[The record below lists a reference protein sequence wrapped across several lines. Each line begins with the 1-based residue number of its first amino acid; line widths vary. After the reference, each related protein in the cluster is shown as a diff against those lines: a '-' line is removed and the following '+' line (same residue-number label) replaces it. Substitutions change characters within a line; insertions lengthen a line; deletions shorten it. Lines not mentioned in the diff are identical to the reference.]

1 MRLLEKLVILHLLK
15 QTKLLGF
22 LTIKVVTLLKLVVS
36 SNCMMALKQTS
47 TSTSSCPLV
56 CTSWS
61 AKVTIV
67 LVLLGM
73 LTLKPMVQKIG

>member
-61 AKVTIV
+61 AKVTTV
-67 LVLLGM
+67 SVSHGM
-73 LTLKPMVQKIG
+73 LTPTLMAQMTG